1 MRKWLFASL
10 NAVCLILL
18 QMLYLNSNWVAPV
31 EEDIVELLTKIETYF
46 FHPSKPADKIIF
58 INTAYSAAITNYNDS
73 ENSGTISITDRQ
85 KLAAFFSYLADHNN
99 QHQYVLCDVRFT
111 DSSASD
117 SILNSS
123 LSRLTKYVLPKHIDT
138 ATKRPLISVI
148 RDTQRL
154 ALADYVT
161 YGSNFSKMMLYE
173 KDHGASIPLRMF
185 QDIPETNKK
194 PYTFHYSW
202 FGLVSGLHS
211 IPNSIFPRFYYTGED
226 LHKHQVSLNNVL
238 NMIGQIKG
246 KEASDQLYNSIFK
259 GSIIAIGNFND
270 DIQPT
275 AIGYLP
281 GTLLLLNS
289 YLTLKH
295 KYDVFSIWYLL
306 FLFVCFTLISYYV
319 FHHKLL
325 QARFTSVNNHR
336 IIQYCFKKD
345 RLFFVLM
352 LVSITGDLCFGIR
365 STILL
370 LTLYFL
376 FLEHGKNIFHFI
388 KNFFV

>member
-1 MRKWLFASL
+1 MRKWFFASL

-31 EEDIVELLTKIETYF
+31 EEDIVELLTKIETNF
-46 FHPSKPADKIIF
+46 FHPSKPADKIVF
-58 INTAYSAAITNYNDS
+58 INTAYASTITNYNDS
-73 ENSGTISITDRQ
+73 ENTGTIAITDRQ
-85 KLAAFFSYLADHNN
+85 KLAEFFSYLAQHNN
-99 QHQYVLCDVRFT
+99 QHQYVLCDIRFT
-111 DSSASD
+111 DASSSD

-138 ATKRPLISVI
+138 ATGKSLPSIVT
-148 RDTQRL
+148 DTQRL

-173 KDHGASIPLRMF
+173 KNHGASIPMKMF
-185 QDIPETNKK
+185 QEIPNKK
-194 PYTFHYSW
+194 EKPYSYAYSW
-202 FGLVSGLHS
+202 FGLISGLHS
-211 IPNSIFPRFYYTGED
+211 IPNSIFPRFYYTNED

-238 NMIGQIKG
+238 NMIHQLKD

-270 DIQPT
+270 DTQPT
-275 AIGYLP
+275 AIGFIP

-295 KYDVFSIWYLL
+295 KYDMFSIWYLL
-306 FLFVCFTLISYYV
+306 FLFACFTLISYYV
-319 FHHKLL
+319 FHHKQL
-325 QARFTSVNNHR
+325 QARFTGGNNHR
-336 IIQYCFKKD
+336 FVQYFFKKD

-352 LVSITGDLCFGIR
+352 LVSIIGDLCFSIR

-376 FLEHGKNIFHFI
+376 LLEHGKNIFHFI